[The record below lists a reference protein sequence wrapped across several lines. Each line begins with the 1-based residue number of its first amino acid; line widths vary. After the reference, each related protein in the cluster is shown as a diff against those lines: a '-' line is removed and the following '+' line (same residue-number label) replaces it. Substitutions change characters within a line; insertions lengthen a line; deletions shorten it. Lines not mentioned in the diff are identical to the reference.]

1 MYHKIIQANNNFAS
15 LKINN
20 MRQVITAKDIQL
32 YFGKKESM
40 SFKMIKSIR
49 KELGKKQ
56 YQPITIEDFCA
67 YYGVSKES
75 IVSIILENETKKSKD
90 KNKQSDKSKVLV
102 VSDMQ
107 CKEKP
112 ISSGYSFSTP
122 TH

>member
-1 MYHKIIQANNNFAS
+1 
-15 LKINN
+15 
-20 MRQVITAKDIQL
+20 MRQVIKAIDIQV

-40 SFKMIKSIR
+40 SFKMIRSIR
-49 KELGKKQ
+49 KELGKKH
-56 YQPITIEDFCA
+56 YQPITIEDFCD

-90 KNKQSDKSKVLV
+90 KNEQSDKSKVLV

-112 ISSGYSFSTP
+112 ISSGYSFSAP